1 MKFFSGLVFPFLM
14 LAVSWHTAVAN
25 PIFRSAGFHH
35 IFNGTDYRG
44 PGAHLGN
51 SKNALSGDG
60 KVVALL
66 AIGNSTRGIFI
77 HNFDSQEQVTEVT
90 IPPEIG
96 TINLNAGLVSN
107 QDGSRMFFV
116 AMTSAT
122 NDNNQ
127 LFCMLNA
134 KNGAISVVRE
144 YDRAIVEEPVHI
156 ATDAAGSYLYFNES
170 DNGDA
175 GDLWRIDVNDS
186 NLSTPPELVIDASSI
201 THPSGGRGRF
211 IGQFDVS
218 DDGSAIAFFVDGN
231 IDTMGAV
238 ISRFDRE
245 LFAKDATG
253 THNLTHD
260 DQDSK
265 YGVRI
270 SGNGSTIVYHGKND
284 NAYSWMVTNPNAGV
298 NTSKYIE
305 EGYHSC
311 GPRPV
316 MTQDGQK
323 FFARSAIDGFG
334 SCDAYLINTDGSGR
348 QVVDTPSTLT
358 GVFAR
363 TPDFGMSADGSR
375 FLFGYT
381 ASQGSSTLGG
391 QMYTGI
397 LYPQE
402 PHANLWPDEVP
413 EITAIDYPAPLATRL
428 DEPFPRFEIRIGV
441 ADPIDV
447 TTIKMGSSVQF
458 ANGYTDAVG
467 HVIRLLFNPVEE
479 SPGMW
484 AIDGEP
490 VGNWVSLPNKL
501 DPVIA
506 RFSVRNTE
514 GNVAYADVILQ
525 AAEADCSGD
534 GNQQLRPSV
543 VVAGKDVSCIT
554 SGAISVDPGIMVR
567 DGVLLYLSGKPV
579 SFSTSFQVRNGG
591 GLSVVTP

>member
-1 MKFFSGLVFPFLM
+1 MKFFSGLVFPVLM
-14 LAVSWHTAVAN
+14 LAVSWHTAIAN

-60 KVVALL
+60 KVATLY
-66 AIGNSTRGIFI
+66 AIGNNTRGIFV
-77 HNFDSQEQVTEVT
+77 HNFDTQEQAREVT
-90 IPPEIG
+90 IPSEIG

-107 QDGSRMFFV
+107 WDGSRVFFV
-116 AMTSAT
+116 AMTSVG

-134 KNGAISVVRE
+134 KTGAISILRE
-144 YDRAIVEEPVHI
+144 YDRAKVEEPVHI
-156 ATDAAGSYLYFNES
+156 ATDAAGNYLYFNES

-175 GDLWRIDVNDS
+175 GDLWRIDANDS

-201 THPSGGRGRF
+201 THPSGGRARF

-218 DDGSAIAFFVDGN
+218 DDGGAIAFFVDGN

-245 LFAKDATG
+245 LFAKSAAG
-253 THNLTHD
+253 IHNLTD
-260 DQDSK
+260 DAQDNK
-265 YGVRI
+265 YDVRI
-270 SGNGSTIVYHGKND
+270 SGNGTTIVYRGKND
-284 NAYSWMVTNPNAGV
+284 NDHSWMVTTPGAGV
-298 NTSKYIE
+298 NTSRYIE

-316 MTQDGQK
+316 MTQDGKQ
-323 FFARSAIDGFG
+323 FFARSAKDGFG

-348 QVVDTPSTLT
+348 RFVDTPSALT

-363 TPDFGMSADGSR
+363 TLDFGMSADGTR
-375 FLFGYT
+375 VLFGYT
-381 ASQGSSTLGG
+381 ASQGMSTLGG

-397 LYPQE
+397 LYPKE
-402 PHANLWPDEVP
+402 PHMNLWPDEVP

-441 ADPIDV
+441 TDPIDV

-467 HVIRLLFNPVEE
+467 
-479 SPGMW
+479 
-484 AIDGEP
+484 
-490 VGNWVSLPNKL
+490 
-501 DPVIA
+501 
-506 RFSVRNTE
+506 
-514 GNVAYADVILQ
+514 
-525 AAEADCSGD
+525 
-534 GNQQLRPSV
+534 
-543 VVAGKDVSCIT
+543 
-554 SGAISVDPGIMVR
+554 
-567 DGVLLYLSGKPV
+567 
-579 SFSTSFQVRNGG
+579 
-591 GLSVVTP
+591 